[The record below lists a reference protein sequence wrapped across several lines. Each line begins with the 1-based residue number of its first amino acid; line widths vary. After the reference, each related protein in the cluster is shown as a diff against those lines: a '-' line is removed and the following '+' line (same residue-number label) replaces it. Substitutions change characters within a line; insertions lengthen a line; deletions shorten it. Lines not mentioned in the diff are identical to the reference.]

1 MFTLLKI
8 EWLKLRRYKA
18 FWILLILSLGFSS
31 GWNYFLANNIRD
43 NKLNSAAKNPV
54 AQMLPNPYELPGTWQ
69 MVCYVNSFF
78 LLTLGILMIL
88 LLTNEYNF
96 RTNRQNIIDGLSRI
110 QFAVSKLLVMFLLA
124 ILATIV
130 TFITVIFVGR
140 AVSDSSKT
148 LWENSQFIGYF
159 FLQSIMYLLV
169 ALLISMLVKRSGLAI
184 GLYFFIMVAD
194 TILGGVLNKY
204 VHPAGYFLP
213 LEGTDYLTP
222 NPFRKFIPDANRPGD
237 NTMLAFAAVY
247 ILLFIF
253 LFINYYR
260 KADLK

>member
-8 EWLKLRRYKA
+8 EWLKLRRYKT
-18 FWILLILSLGFSS
+18 FWILLILFLGFSS

-43 NKLNSAAKNPV
+43 NKINNTTHNPV
-54 AQMLPNPYELPGTWQ
+54 ARMIPNPYELPGTWQ

-96 RTNRQNIIDGLSRI
+96 RTNRQNIIDGLSRV

-124 ILATIV
+124 ILATAV
-130 TFITVIFVGR
+130 TFITVVFVGK
-140 AVSDSSKT
+140 AVSDSSET
-148 LWENSQFIGYF
+148 LWQNTHFINYF
-159 FLQSIMYLLV
+159 FIQSLMYLLV

-204 VHPAGYFLP
+204 VHPVGYFLP
-213 LEGTDYLTP
+213 IDGTDYLTP
-222 NPFRKFIPDANRPGD
+222 GPARKFVPDPNRPA
-237 NTMLAFAAVY
+237 NNIIIAFSMGY
-247 ILLFIF
+247 IILFTA